1 MGYAYRLQPAHRRKL
16 RRMRE
21 LVDAADGS
29 LTPDQLAAAEEYLSL
44 HASCEA
50 YLHAQMTQTAP
61 PERPRCAQGYGK
73 RAKVIAPVQ
82 TKICPVCKKQKSVL
96 SFDDELGKCIKCKYK
111 KTGRGT
117 GKGKSRGE
125 AKKPAPTRTRKCPVC
140 LQSVTVTLKA
150 GDWTVEAHTKE
161 TRTGVTECSGG
172 GQVIYHERRDAMDHV
187 VPGSFEGGKRR

>member
-16 RRMRE
+16 RQMRE

-29 LTPDQLAAAEEYLSL
+29 LTPDELAAAEDYLFL

-61 PERPRCAQGYGK
+61 PERPRCAQGYGQ
-73 RAKVIAPVQ
+73 RAKVAAPVQ
-82 TKICPVCKKQKSVL
+82 TKTCPVCEKQKSAL
-96 SFDDELGKCIKCKYK
+96 SFDHELGTCIKCKYK
-111 KTGRGT
+111 KIKGGT
-117 GKGKSRGE
+117 GKGNSGGKAR
-125 AKKPAPTRTRKCPVC
+125 KPVPPRTRKCPVC
-140 LQSVTVTLKA
+140 LQSVTVTLTA
-150 GDWTVEAHTKE
+150 GDWTVDAHTKQ
-161 TRTGVTECSGG
+161 TRAGVDDCSAA